1 MRIVLQSYKSLLNP
15 ILVFVSSCTLIII
28 LSFVS
33 ASGLPNGM
41 NAGVYPW
48 VDYDAEWQEKGYPS
62 LWYRWDTMW
71 YLDVAENGYYYD
83 DEIMSS
89 VSFFPVYPLLIKVF
103 MLVTPNPLI
112 AAMVISIT
120 CFLLSLIM
128 LYRLTLLET
137 DSHEISLRATFMLA
151 FFPTAIF
158 LFAPYT
164 ESLFLLLSLIV
175 AYETRSKRYWSAGI
189 VGAIASAIRIP
200 GILLAVFVFIEWLQA
215 WRENKA
221 SWREF
226 IPIMLMPIGL
236 AMYLGYLAVQFGNPL
251 AFVASTS
258 NSTTDLGAGPL
269 SALVREIGK
278 FLSGRENYLLN
289 VPMGLFALILGFS
302 VVYPVA
308 KNIRLSYAVYIAL
321 SLLLPFWGGP
331 IVGIM
336 RFTVV
341 LFPIFMMLAIWG
353 RHKWVNLIY
362 ATLSLTMFSV
372 YILLYIRGFF
382 LG

>member
-1 MRIVLQSYKSLLNP
+1 MLQLHKSLLNP
-15 ILVFVSSCTLIII
+15 ILVFISSCTLIVI
-28 LSFVS
+28 LSLVS
-33 ASGLPNGM
+33 ASRMPTGM
-41 NAGVYPW
+41 SSGVYPW
-48 VDYDAEWQEKGYPS
+48 VDYDAEWQEVGYPS

-71 YLDVAENGYYYD
+71 YLDIVENGYYYD
-83 DEIMSS
+83 EEILSS
-89 VSFFPVYPLLIKVF
+89 VSFFPVYPLLIKVVN
-103 MLVTPNPLI
+103 LVTPNPLI
-112 AAMVISIT
+112 AAMLISIT

-137 DSHEISLRATFMLA
+137 NSHEISLRATFMLA

-189 VGAIASAIRIP
+189 VGAIASAVRIP
-200 GILLAVFVFIEWLQA
+200 GILLGVFVFVEWLQA
-215 WRENKA
+215 WREKKA
-221 SWREF
+221 TWRDF
-226 IPIMLMPIGL
+226 IPIMIMPIGL
-236 AMYLGYLAVQFGNPL
+236 ALFLGYLTIQFGNPL
-251 AFVASTS
+251 AFVASTTK
-258 NSTTDLGAGPL
+258 STTDLGAGPL
-269 SALVREIGK
+269 SALVREVGK
-278 FLSGRENYLLN
+278 FLEGRENYILN
-289 VPMGLFALILGFS
+289 VPMGIFALILGFS
-302 VVYPVA
+302 MVYPIA
-308 KNIRLSYAVYIAL
+308 KNLRLSYAVYVAL

-331 IVGIM
+331 IIAIM

-353 RHKWVNLIY
+353 RHKWVNLLY
-362 ATLSLTMFSV
+362 TALSLSMFSI